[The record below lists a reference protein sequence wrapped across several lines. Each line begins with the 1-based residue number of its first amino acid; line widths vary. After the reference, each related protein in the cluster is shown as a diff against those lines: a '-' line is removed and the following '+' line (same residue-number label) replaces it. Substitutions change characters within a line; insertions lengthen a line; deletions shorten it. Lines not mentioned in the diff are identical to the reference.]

1 MNNSYK
7 TKKIYLIKETNMV
20 KKLQMRETNLKF
32 KIIKRIHKI
41 LQIIKITKN
50 KRLFKQS
57 MIAYLNRV

>member
-1 MNNSYK
+1 
-7 TKKIYLIKETNMV
+7 MV
-20 KKLQMRETNLKF
+20 KKLQMRETNIKF
-32 KIIKRIHKI
+32 KIIKRIHNI